1 MVPVVVDLVVV
12 DRQEVAVVVGVEA
25 VPRVVVHLVPPPV
38 SLLVAVRVDPEV
50 VVVYV
55 RIVDVAVDVDIVEHD
70 VVTLVDAKPTDLAR
84 WMEGPSVGSRRVEKW
99 RRVLEV
105 WKTLRLAC
113 QGVLVRLDR
122 HRLSSSG
129 WNHST
134 SPSQCSDCLFALYSI
149 APTTNSSSH
158 ACSRVIMPDR

>member
-55 RIVDVAVDVDIVEHD
+55 RIVDVAVDVDIVEHI
-70 VVTLVDAKPTDLAR
+70 VVTLVDAKPTDLDR
-84 WMEGPSVGSRRVEKW
+84 WMAGPSVGSRRVEK
-99 RRVLEV
+99 
-105 WKTLRLAC
+105 
-113 QGVLVRLDR
+113 
-122 HRLSSSG
+122 
-129 WNHST
+129 
-134 SPSQCSDCLFALYSI
+134 
-149 APTTNSSSH
+149 
-158 ACSRVIMPDR
+158 